1 MKKLRLFS
9 CLLWLAAILILPIG
23 TANAQKHEYEDLDE
37 PESKVIN
44 PEHDKIIKFRPL
56 DIGQVSFSY
65 EKLRTSKVSNEIV
78 VSYIYKAFFKD
89 GFIPQDKKVNGIG
102 IQMSQRH
109 YTSKKKE
116 SPFGFYHGPKFGA
129 SLAVFEKDVFGEQ
142 YSNPSSDNFVGRLTQ
157 NSIDLGYLIGG
168 QFQLG
173 KHMTLDIGGSL
184 GGRLKYANANGAEK
198 DGLNLLTQNI
208 IGHELKT
215 DQNSAIFW
223 VPLPQLHFSVGY
235 SF

>member
-1 MKKLRLFS
+1 MRNIKFLS
-9 CLLWLAAILILPIG
+9 CLLWLVAIFILPI
-23 TANAQKHEYEDLDE
+23 NSAQAQRHEYEDLDE

-44 PEHDKIIKFRPL
+44 PDHDRIFKFRPL
-56 DIGQVSFSY
+56 DIGQISLSY

-78 VSYIYKAFFKD
+78 VSYIYKGYFKN
-89 GFIPQDKKVNGIG
+89 GFLPDDKKANGLG

-129 SLAVFEKDVFGEQ
+129 SLIVFEKDVFGKE
-142 YSNPSSDNFVGRLTQ
+142 YSDPNSSNFVGRLTQ
-157 NSIDLGYLIGG
+157 NSLDLSYQIGG

-173 KHMTLDIGGSL
+173 RHLTLDVGGSL
-184 GGRLKYANANGAEK
+184 GGRVKHANANGAEE
-198 DGLNLLTQNI
+198 LQLLTQNI
-208 IGHELKT
+208 IGHAIRT
-215 DQNSAIFW
+215 DQNSALFW
-223 VPLPQLHFSVGY
+223 IPLPQFHFSVGY

>member
-1 MKKLRLFS
+1 MKSIKRFG
-9 CLLWLAAILILPIG
+9 WIVWFAAILILQAN
-23 TANAQKHEYEDLDE
+23 TAQAQKHEYDDIDE

-44 PEHDKIIKFRPL
+44 PDHDRILKFRPL
-56 DIGQVSFSY
+56 DIGQISFSY

-78 VSYIYKAFFKD
+78 VSYIYKSYFKN
-89 GFIPQDKKVNGIG
+89 GFIPDGKRVNGLG

-129 SLAVFEKDVFGEQ
+129 SLVVFEKNVFGIQ
-142 YSNPSSDNFVGRLTQ
+142 YSDPSSDNFVGRLTQ
-157 NSIDLGYLIGG
+157 NALDLGYQIGG

-173 KHMTLDIGGSL
+173 KHLTLDVGGSL
-184 GGRLKYANANGAEK
+184 GAKLKHANANGAEEQ
-198 DGLNLLTQNI
+198 NLLTQNI
-208 IGHELKT
+208 IGHAIRT
-215 DQNSAIFW
+215 DQNSALFV